1 MQEPSMFK
9 LMGEAFKGP
18 SKATMYLA
26 CFWMIVFLV
35 IAIVS
40 ATNMCE
46 ADSTKSVILWATTFL
61 ASVMVI
67 LTGKIWCMLELNK
80 IALRKYLEGS
90 K

>member
-1 MQEPSMFK
+1 MFK

-18 SKATMYLA
+18 SKATVYLA
-26 CFWMIVFLV
+26 CVWMIVFLV

-46 ADSTKSVILWATTFL
+46 AEKLKSVILWATTFL
-61 ASVMVI
+61 VSVMVI
-67 LTGKIWCMLELNK
+67 LTVKIWFLMEMNK
-80 IALRKYLEGS
+80 IALRKYLES

>member
-18 SKATMYLA
+18 SKTITYLA
-26 CFWMIVFLV
+26 CFWMIVCLV

-40 ATNMCE
+40 ATNMCQ
-46 ADSTKSVILWATTFL
+46 ADKLKSVILWATTFL
-61 ASVMVI
+61 VSVMVI
-67 LTGKIWCMLELNK
+67 LTVKIWFLLEFNR
-80 IALRKYLEGS
+80 IAVRKYLESS